1 MFHFVRFFLALIT
14 VVGLPGLAFSKEVYI
29 DKLDVNLMLQDWG
42 SPNVNKSVV
51 GSPLSVG
58 GVKFSRGIGTHS
70 VSRFMLKVDG
80 KASFISGYVGADDQ
94 NDYPMDMAFKILADG
109 EVIWTSNIMRKGMPA
124 QQFKVALTGKKQIV
138 LMVTE
143 GGDGIMYDH
152 ADWLDVKIETS
163 GEVIPVSTYPQ
174 SIAREKYI
182 LTPKPADKPRIN
194 SPKVFGVRPSN
205 PFLYQ
210 VVATGKRPM
219 KFTAYQLPQGLSI
232 DETTGLIT
240 GKIEKAGRYYIVVR
254 ADNEAGGDFRRVT
267 VEVGDKIALT
277 PPMGWNSW
285 NCWGIN
291 VDEQKVKDATDFM
304 SRELVNHGWSY
315 INIDDGWEAK
325 TRTKEGELLG
335 NEKFPDFKRLSDYVH
350 SKGLKFGIYSS
361 PGPKT
366 CGGYLGSYKHEAI
379 DARTWANWGVDYLKY
394 DYCFYTEVAPVP
406 TESVIKAPY
415 ILMGEELKKVDRDIV
430 YCVGYGAPNVWY
442 WGQEANGNQW
452 RTTRDITDDWN
463 VVVAIGAFQ
472 DVCAPVTKPG
482 QYNDP
487 DMLVVGKLGGGWGAQ
502 VHESKLTADEQYSHM
517 SLWSLLSSPLLI
529 GCDMNAM
536 DEFTLNLLTN
546 DEVIAVNQDPLV
558 KPAKKISTKNGQV
571 WSKELEDGSIAV
583 GFFNI
588 DPYYVLWDK
597 SRETAIQQEQ
607 YDIAVDWSQLGIK
620 GEYTVRDLWT
630 QKDIGKANNK
640 YSAKVPYHG
649 VKFLKLTPVKQ

>member
-1 MFHFVRFFLALIT
+1 MFHFLRFLLVLCSIAALPVQSI
-14 VVGLPGLAFSKEVYI
+14 AKEVYI
-29 DKLDVNLMLQDWG
+29 DKLDLRLLLQDWG
-42 SPNVNKSVV
+42 APVINKSVI

-58 GVKFSRGIGTHS
+58 GVRYSRGIGTHS
-70 VSRFMLKVDG
+70 VSRFMLKLGG
-80 KASFISGYVGADDQ
+80 KASFISGFVGADDR
-94 NDYPMDMAFKILADG
+94 NDYAMDMAFKILADG
-109 EVIWTSNIMRKGMPA
+109 DVIWTSNIMRKGMPA
-124 QQFKVALTGKKQIV
+124 QPFNVDLKGKQQIV

-143 GGDGIMYDH
+143 AGDGIMYDH
-152 ADWLDVKIETS
+152 ADWLEVKIETS
-163 GEVIPVSTYPQ
+163 GEVIPLSAYPE
-174 SIAREKYI
+174 SIAKEKYI

-194 SPKVFGVRPSN
+194 SPSVFGVRPSN

-219 KFTAYQLPQGLSI
+219 KFTAYQLPKGLSI

-240 GKIEKAGRYYIVVR
+240 GKIEQAGRYYMVVR

-291 VDEQKVKDATDFM
+291 VDEQKVKDAADFM

-325 TRTKEGELLG
+325 TRTKEGELPG
-335 NEKFPDFKRLSDYVH
+335 NEKFPDFKRLADYIH
-350 SKGLKFGIYSS
+350 AKGLKFGIYSS
-361 PGPKT
+361 PGPRT
-366 CGGYLGSYKHEAI
+366 CGGYLGSYGHEAI
-379 DARTWANWGVDYLKY
+379 DAKTWANWGVDYLKY
-394 DYCFYTEVAPVP
+394 DYCLYTDVAPVP
-406 TESVIKAPY
+406 TETIIKAPY
-415 ILMGEELKKVDRDIV
+415 VLMGEELKKQERDIV

-472 DVCAPVTKPG
+472 DLMAPVTKPG

-487 DMLVVGKLGGGWGAQ
+487 DMLVVGKLGGGWGAKM
-502 VHESKLTADEQYSHM
+502 HDSKLTADEQYSHL

-536 DEFTLNLLTN
+536 DAFTLNLLTN

-558 KPAKKISTKNGQV
+558 KPAKKILTKNGQV

-583 GFFNI
+583 GFFNM
-588 DPYYVLWDK
+588 DPYYILWDK

-607 YDIAVDWSQLGIK
+607 YEISVDWTQLGIK
-620 GEYTVRDLWT
+620 GEYQVRDLWT
-630 QKDIGKANNK
+630 QKDIGKATQK
-640 YSAKVPYHG
+640 YTAKVPYHG
-649 VKFLKLTPVKQ
+649 VKFLKLTPAKK